1 MSRAK
6 ATLKRMLLE
15 RVKRHF
21 DEGDGRWYYEN
32 TKDGEISWKRP
43 FPILIHRL
51 GGARD
56 LFPISKKDNEALNRW
71 RKKQDEKHGIVRQN
85 EKEMETKNKA
95 EKRWSLVKTV
105 GRFVSDL
112 RHVVNKARKSV
123 NENILGPSVNGLVKE
138 LEEDER
144 FEDDLEA
151 SIQRRILEQ
160 AAAKNKK
167 KSTSRN
173 RLENAR
179 ELDATLNH
187 ARRRSSGSS
196 VSSYESDSSS

>member
-1 MSRAK
+1 MR
-6 ATLKRMLLE
+6 
-15 RVKRHF
+15 RV
-21 DEGDGRWYYEN
+21 
-32 TKDGEISWKRP
+32 S
-43 FPILIHRL
+43 
-51 GGARD
+51 
-56 LFPISKKDNEALNRW
+56 
-71 RKKQDEKHGIVRQN
+71 
-85 EKEMETKNKA
+85 
-95 EKRWSLVKTV
+95 V
-105 GRFVSDL
+105 GRFVSDF

-151 SIQRRILEQ
+151 SIQRRLVEQ

-187 ARRRSSGSS
+187 SRRRSSGSS
-196 VSSYESDSSS
+196 VSSYNESDSSSN

>member
-71 RKKQDEKHGIVRQN
+71 RKNR
-85 EKEMETKNKA
+85 MRSMYCETKRKKWRQNKA
-95 EKRWSLVKTV
+95 EKRWSW
-105 GRFVSDL
+105 
-112 RHVVNKARKSV
+112 
-123 NENILGPSVNGLVKE
+123 
-138 LEEDER
+138 
-144 FEDDLEA
+144 
-151 SIQRRILEQ
+151 
-160 AAAKNKK
+160 
-167 KSTSRN
+167 
-173 RLENAR
+173 
-179 ELDATLNH
+179 
-187 ARRRSSGSS
+187 
-196 VSSYESDSSS
+196 